1 MRKRWMGIG
10 VICWISMVI
19 VLCSALF
26 TNNVNAKA
34 VSSDSLYK
42 LSVLRGVRQCYNLY
56 AKERI
61 NEEDYKDYLSVFHT
75 DKGDFEKTGAS
86 DIWITTHVGNNQSGM
101 SNENDSNMSCQQ
113 ILEGYGSS
121 MKGLKSYYP
130 GIEAATLET
139 MGYKRVGESASSASK
154 YGEDKRVLVTINPNN
169 IKNGSD
175 STEVNLT
182 VEGGGIECFAGG
194 TKETGLLFWKRT
206 VWSELTCSGKII
218 VKYNGKEYFA
228 IEINGTTAT
237 VRSALG
243 DGAQLAW
250 GGDQFTAL
258 LGGLIANGSLVDD
271 FKNGAFNRYLVEDL
285 QTVMG
290 NSPFGYTSPSI
301 TIDYS
306 NDFAEKT
313 GQYGPVGNALVGAAG
328 AMLYNV
334 GVDSSLPNTTS
345 RTDGEHNTVVYSWNG
360 DYTYGLYYRYLQDAM
375 EKYPEISIN
384 TCSESKSSDGGYYFK
399 NTPTQWCRV
408 QIPGGS
414 EGVLNEV
421 YSIVSGNDLGKGT
434 FKQVLE
440 WLSNEKSYSGVSN
453 EAYANSR
460 MDNNGNLVV
469 EEGEEDNC
477 RNVSGAKGLGWIL
490 CPILEWMGGA
500 ATGLYDGVVEP
511 LLSIDPKL
519 FNNNETNNTT
529 EEAWET
535 FRNIANVIFIILFL
549 VVIFSQL
556 TGVGID
562 NYGIKKILPRLIVAA
577 VMINL
582 SYILCIL
589 LVDISNIL
597 GSGLRGIFEVL
608 GNDIN
613 PTISMDG
620 VVFADGN
627 TTTTVAGAIAGV
639 SLFGLLAGGIGV
651 AIFGG
656 AATLLSLFVSGIGVI
671 ISIVFMFLLL
681 SVREAAIVV
690 LVVISPLVVVAY
702 MLPNTK
708 KLFDKWWKLF
718 EGLLLVYPIAGML
731 VGAGNYASKLLLAL
745 NPNDFFSW
753 ITAMVVGIVP
763 IFFIPMVLK
772 GAFSA
777 MGKVGGMLTG
787 LGGMASKKA
796 TGTVRSSDAYKN
808 AQNRMRAGLDR
819 NGNLTRFGKLKTGM
833 IDKLGK
839 SGLSKVPGLGG
850 AVTGLSKSQAAKIE
864 QAKKSIAASEAAT
877 GVLAGALATT
887 GISKAKTV
895 KLEDGGELTQEGSY
909 YADSFFDA
917 ARRNDITGMNAA
929 IEAMRN
935 SNMKA
940 KDISRVIRHAQNKQ
954 MFNGIDSDKRS
965 AWYRD
970 LSKKYGNDFLSTD
983 YELSHFMRTGG
994 SLNGGQLG
1002 DYGEYAKSAPINSDE
1017 IRPED
1022 LTKMSGD
1029 SLAAMIASG
1038 KITQGMAQRVMAMNP
1053 NISEDKK
1060 IMLGAVA
1067 NGAATAKFD
1076 VEGNELEG
1084 GTITSYKQF
1093 KDDVKALMGNHAAET
1108 KTIKTSSQDVEAW
1121 TGATPRDVR
1130 IVGGNTASSQTQ
1142 LNVQPQRVSTPVS
1155 TPTSTITSS
1164 TGGSD
1169 GGTGVGGSDGAGHS
1183 VDYDFT
1189 GMSDDSVLDIA
1200 TAPKV
1205 AMNNPVREAAEREYN
1220 VRVQSQSQSQLQ
1232 SVNPQDVRIRREAG
1246 RMPRTES
1253 GIVLPGD
1260 TSQISKLAEQ
1270 ARKSNNNNNRQ

>member
-10 VICWISMVI
+10 VICWISMAI
-19 VLCSALF
+19 VLCSVLF

-34 VSSDSLYK
+34 VSGDSLYK

-75 DKGDFEKTGAS
+75 DKGDFGKTGAS

-175 STEVNLT
+175 NTEVNLT

-218 VKYNGKEYFA
+218 VKYNGKEHFA

-237 VRSALG
+237 VRSAL
-243 DGAQLAW
+243 DNGAQFAW

-258 LGGLIANGSLVDD
+258 LGGLEANGSLADD

-434 FKQVLE
+434 FKQALE
-440 WLSNEKSYSGVSN
+440 WLSNEKSYSGVSD

-477 RNVSGAKGLGWIL
+477 RNSAGAESLGWIV
-490 CPILEWMGGA
+490 CPILSWMGDA
-500 ATGLYDGVVEP
+500 SETIYTDYVEP
-511 LLSIDPKL
+511 SLAVKPEL
-519 FNNNETNNTT
+519 FSAGNEGVRG
-529 EEAWET
+529 AWES
-535 FRNIANVIFIILFL
+535 FRDIANVVFIVLFL
-549 VVIFSQL
+549 IVIFSQL

-562 NYGIKKILPRLIVAA
+562 NYGIKKILPKLIVAA
-577 VMINL
+577 ILINL
-582 SYILCIL
+582 SYILCLL
-589 LVDISNIL
+589 LVDVSNIL
-597 GSGLRGIFEVL
+597 GSGLSGIFNALSSRLGDNGVITVNAIEESTFGGGGTSFQLSGVL
-608 GNDIN
+608 A
-613 PTISMDG
+613 G
-620 VVFADGN
+620 VGLFGAAVLM
-627 TTTTVAGAIAGV
+627 VGAIWANP
-639 SLFGLLAGGIGV
+639 
-651 AIFGG
+651 AI
-656 AATLLSLFVSGIGVI
+656 LLSLLVGGLGIVVSIFFLFV
-671 ISIVFMFLLL
+671 LLGA
-681 SVREAAIVV
+681 RKAAIIV
-690 LVVISPLVVVAY
+690 LIVLSPLAVVCY

-708 KLFDKWWKLF
+708 KLFDKWVKFF
-718 EGLLLVYPIAGML
+718 EGLLLVYPIAGLL
-731 VGAGNYASKLLLAL
+731 VGAGDYVSRLLLSTS
-745 NPNDFFSW
+745 DGFFSW
-753 ITAMVVGIVP
+753 ITAMVVSVAP
-763 IFFIPMVLK
+763 IFFIPTVLK
-772 GAFSA
+772 GSFAA

-787 LGGMASKKA
+787 LGDSAKKRA
-796 TGTVRSSDAYKN
+796 TGAVQNTEAYRN
-808 AQNRMRAGLDR
+808 AQKMGLERRTRVRAGVDR
-819 NGNLTRFGKLKTGM
+819 NGNLTTRGKLRAKGL
-833 IDKLGK
+833 DK
-839 SGLSKVPGLGG
+839 LSKVPIVGG
-850 AVTGLSKSQAAKIE
+850 AARGAIKSQAALVS
-864 QAKKSIAASEAAT
+864 QARKDIGISEAAV
-877 GVLAGALATT
+877 GAMAGALAESE
-887 GISKAKTV
+887 ISKAEAV
-895 KLEDGGELTQEGSY
+895 DLEDGGKLTQEGSY
-909 YADSFFDA
+909 YANSFFDA
-917 ARRNDITGMNAA
+917 ARRNDITGMNAS

-940 KDISRVIRHAQNKQ
+940 KDISRVIRYAQNKQ

-983 YELSHFMRTGG
+983 YELGHFMRTGG
-994 SLNGGQLG
+994 SLNGGKLG
-1002 DYGEYAKSAPINSDE
+1002 DYGEYAKSAPIGADE
-1017 IRPED
+1017 IKPED

-1038 KITQGMAQRVMAMNP
+1038 KVTQGMAQRVMAMNP

-1060 IMLGAVA
+1060 IMLGSVA
-1067 NGAATAKFD
+1067 SGAATAGFD
-1076 VEGNELEG
+1076 IKGNKLEG
-1084 GTITSYKQF
+1084 GTITSYQQF
-1093 KDDVKALMGNHAAET
+1093 KKDVDTLMSNHAAET
-1108 KTIKTSSQDVEAW
+1108 ATIKTNSQDVKAW

-1142 LNVQPQRVSTPVS
+1142 FDVQPQRASTPVS

-1164 TGGSD
+1164 T
-1169 GGTGVGGSDGAGHS
+1169 GGSDGAGHS

-1220 VRVQSQSQSQLQ
+1220 TRVQSQSQSQPQ
-1232 SVNPQDVRIRREAG
+1232 SVKLQNVQIRQEAG
-1246 RMPRTES
+1246 GMPQTKS

-1260 TSQISKLAEQ
+1260 TSQISKLADQ
-1270 ARKSNNNNNRQ
+1270 ARKSNNNDK